1 MYIKNRFETSLN
13 VILSQFD
20 CSYKVFAIKIAL
32 FTEQSIILYFISV
45 LFSLFL

>member
-13 VILSQFD
+13 VILSQLD
-20 CSYKVFAIKIAL
+20 SSYKVFAIKIAL
-32 FTEQSIILYFISV
+32 FTAQSILYFISV